1 MQIKLLKKIKHKNEK
16 IKHRVCWLRRGRAGL
31 GDRNKLKDCIKK
43 HRRDLLI
50 TFAWILVLVGMTV
63 RTPIEGGIVFGALL
77 IVISL
82 LIAGYN
88 KKIWDNLPLTSS
100 WAGAISSI
108 LFFIILFSGF
118 VEWWNYTFSPGYH
131 QQGWHFTGAIILIS
145 VTIPL
150 SLLVTVFIALFK
162 KLSFIKL
169 ETSNIKLFFWISILL
184 FSVWVIPILI
194 IEIIELVS
202 V

>member
-1 MQIKLLKKIKHKNEK
+1 MS
-16 IKHRVCWLRRGRAGL
+16 G
-31 GDRNKLKDCIKK
+31 NKLKDFIKK
-43 HRRDLLI
+43 HRRNLLI
-50 TFAWILVLVGMTV
+50 TFAWILVLVGMFV
-63 RTPIEGGIVFGALL
+63 RKPIEGGIVFGALL

-118 VEWWNYTFSPGYH
+118 VEWSSNTFSSGYH
-131 QQGWHFTGAIILIS
+131 QSGWHFSGAIILMA
-145 VTIPL
+145 VIPL
-150 SLLVTVFIALFK
+150 SFLVTVFIALLK
-162 KLSFIKL
+162 KLPFIKL

-184 FSVWVIPILI
+184 FAVPAIPILI
-194 IEIIELVS
+194 SAIIESVS

>member
-1 MQIKLLKKIKHKNEK
+1 M
-16 IKHRVCWLRRGRAGL
+16 
-31 GDRNKLKDCIKK
+31 KDLIKK
-43 HRRDLLI
+43 HRRNLLI

-88 KKIWDNLPLTSS
+88 KKIWDSLPLTSS

-108 LFFIILFSGF
+108 LFIIILFSGF
-118 VEWWNYTFSPGYH
+118 LEWSSNTFSSGYH
-131 QQGWHFTGAIILIS
+131 QNGWHFTGAIMLIS
-145 VTIPL
+145 VIPL
-150 SLLVTVFIALFK
+150 SFLVTVFIALLK

-169 ETSNIKLFFWISILL
+169 ETSNIKLFFWISLFLL
-184 FSVWVIPILI
+184 AGLVIPILI
-194 IEIIELVS
+194 DAIIELVS

>member
-1 MQIKLLKKIKHKNEK
+1 MS
-16 IKHRVCWLRRGRAGL
+16 G
-31 GDRNKLKDCIKK
+31 NKLKDFIKK
-43 HRRDLLI
+43 HRRDSLI
-50 TFAWILVLVGMTV
+50 TFAWILALVGMFV

-88 KKIWDNLPLTSS
+88 MEIWDNLPLTSS

-108 LFFIILFSGF
+108 LFIIILFSGF
-118 VEWWNYTFSPGYH
+118 LEWSSNTFSSGYH
-131 QQGWHFTGAIILIS
+131 QSGWHFTGALILAS
-145 VTIPL
+145 VIPL
-150 SLLVTVFIALFK
+150 SFLVTVFIALLK

-169 ETSNIKLFFWISILL
+169 ETSNVKLFFWISILL
-184 FSVWVIPILI
+184 LAVWVIPILI
-194 IEIIELVS
+194 SEIIKSVS

>member
-1 MQIKLLKKIKHKNEK
+1 MEK
-16 IKHRVCWLRRGRAGL
+16 F
-31 GDRNKLKDCIKK
+31 IKK

-50 TFAWILVLVGMTV
+50 ALAWILVLVGMTV
-63 RTPIEGGIVFGALL
+63 RAPIEGGIVFGALL

-88 KKIWDNLPLTSS
+88 MKIWDNLPLTSS
-100 WAGAISSI
+100 WIGAISSI
-108 LFFIILFSGF
+108 LFIIILFSGF
-118 VEWWNYTFSPGYH
+118 LEWSSNTFSSGYH
-131 QQGWHFTGAIILIS
+131 QKGWHFTGAIMLTS
-145 VTIPL
+145 VIPL
-150 SLLVTVFIALFK
+150 SFLVTVFIALLK

-184 FSVWVIPILI
+184 LAVWVIPILI
-194 IEIIELVS
+194 SEIIKSVS

>member
-1 MQIKLLKKIKHKNEK
+1 MVNLLS
-16 IKHRVCWLRRGRAGL
+16 G
-31 GDRNKLKDCIKK
+31 NKLKDFIKK
-43 HRRDLLI
+43 HRRNLLI
-50 TFAWILVLVGMTV
+50 TFAWILVLVGMFV

-82 LIAGYN
+82 LIAGYK

-118 VEWWNYTFSPGYH
+118 VEWGSNTFSPGNR
-131 QQGWHFTGAIILIS
+131 QSGWHFTGAIMLTS
-145 VTIPL
+145 VIPL
-150 SLLVTVFIALFK
+150 SFLVTVFIALLK

-169 ETSNIKLFFWISILL
+169 RTSNIKLFFWISILPFAVMIISIL
-184 FSVWVIPILI
+184 ISEIIRLVWV
-194 IEIIELVS
+194 
-202 V
+202 

>member
-1 MQIKLLKKIKHKNEK
+1 MS
-16 IKHRVCWLRRGRAGL
+16 G
-31 GDRNKLKDCIKK
+31 NKLKDFVKN
-43 HRRDLLI
+43 HRRDSLI
-50 TFAWILVLVGMTV
+50 TFAWILVLVGMFV

-77 IVISL
+77 MVISL

-88 KKIWDNLPLTSS
+88 MKIWDYLPLTSS
-100 WAGAISSI
+100 WVGAISSI

-118 VEWWNYTFSPGYH
+118 VEWSSNTFSSEYH
-131 QQGWHFTGAIILIS
+131 QRGWHFTGAIILTS
-145 VTIPL
+145 LIPL
-150 SLLVTVFIALFK
+150 SFLVTVFIALLK

-184 FSVWVIPILI
+184 LAGLVISILI
-194 IEIIELVS
+194 SAIIELVS

>member
-1 MQIKLLKKIKHKNEK
+1 MIFLVNHLL
-16 IKHRVCWLRRGRAGL
+16 LLSG
-31 GDRNKLKDCIKK
+31 NKVKDFIKK
-43 HRRDLLI
+43 HHRNLLI
-50 TFAWILVLVGMTV
+50 ALSWILVLVGMFVT
-63 RTPIEGGIVFGALL
+63 TPIEGGIVFGALL

-82 LIAGYN
+82 LIAGFN
-88 KKIWDNLPLTSS
+88 MKIWDNLPLTSS
-100 WAGAISSI
+100 WIGAIGSI
-108 LFFIILFSGF
+108 LYIIILFSGF

-150 SLLVTVFIALFK
+150 SLLVTVFIALLK
-162 KLSFIKL
+162 KLPFIKL
-169 ETSNIKLFFWISILL
+169 ETSNTKLFFWISILL

>member
-1 MQIKLLKKIKHKNEK
+1 MEK
-16 IKHRVCWLRRGRAGL
+16 F
-31 GDRNKLKDCIKK
+31 IKK
-43 HRRDLLI
+43 HRRDSLI
-50 TFAWILVLVGMTV
+50 TFAWILVLVGMFV
-63 RTPIEGGIVFGALL
+63 RKPIEGGIVFGALL

-118 VEWWNYTFSPGYH
+118 VEWSSNTFSSGYH
-131 QQGWHFTGAIILIS
+131 QSGWHFSGAIILMA
-145 VTIPL
+145 VIPL
-150 SLLVTVFIALFK
+150 SFLVTVFIALLK
-162 KLSFIKL
+162 KLPFIKL

-184 FSVWVIPILI
+184 FAVPAIPILI
-194 IEIIELVS
+194 SAIIESVS

>member
-1 MQIKLLKKIKHKNEK
+1 
-16 IKHRVCWLRRGRAGL
+16 V
-31 GDRNKLKDCIKK
+31 DRNKLKDFIKK

-88 KKIWDNLPLTSS
+88 KKIWDSLPLTSS

>member
-1 MQIKLLKKIKHKNEK
+1 M
-16 IKHRVCWLRRGRAGL
+16 
-31 GDRNKLKDCIKK
+31 KDFIKK
-43 HRRDLLI
+43 HRRNLLI
-50 TFAWILVLVGMTV
+50 TFAWILVLVGMFV
-63 RTPIEGGIVFGALL
+63 RKPIEGGIVFGALL

-118 VEWWNYTFSPGYH
+118 VEWSSNTFSSGYH
-131 QQGWHFTGAIILIS
+131 QSGWHFSGAIILMA
-145 VTIPL
+145 VIPL
-150 SLLVTVFIALFK
+150 SFLVTVFIALLK
-162 KLSFIKL
+162 KLPFIKL

-184 FSVWVIPILI
+184 FAVPAIPILI
-194 IEIIELVS
+194 SAIIESVS

>member
-1 MQIKLLKKIKHKNEK
+1 MME
-16 IKHRVCWLRRGRAGL
+16 G
-31 GDRNKLKDCIKK
+31 NKLKDFIKK

-50 TFAWILVLVGMTV
+50 ALAWILALVGMFV
-63 RTPIEGGIVFGALL
+63 MTPIEGGIVFGALL

-88 KKIWDNLPLTSS
+88 MKIWDNLPLTSS

-108 LFFIILFSGF
+108 LFIIILFSGF
-118 VEWWNYTFSPGYH
+118 LEWSSNTFSSGYH
-131 QQGWHFTGAIILIS
+131 QSGWHFTGALILAS
-145 VTIPL
+145 VIPL
-150 SLLVTVFIALFK
+150 SFLVTVFIALLK

-184 FSVWVIPILI
+184 LAVWVMPILI
-194 IEIIELVS
+194 SEIIKSVS

>member
-1 MQIKLLKKIKHKNEK
+1 MVSGHLL
-16 IKHRVCWLRRGRAGL
+16 LSG
-31 GDRNKLKDCIKK
+31 NKLKDFIKK

-50 TFAWILVLVGMTV
+50 ALAWILVLVGMFV
-63 RTPIEGGIVFGALL
+63 MTPIEGGIVFGALL

-88 KKIWDNLPLTSS
+88 MKIWDNLSLASS
-100 WAGAISSI
+100 WTGAISSI
-108 LFFIILFSGF
+108 LFIIILFSGF
-118 VEWWNYTFSPGYH
+118 LEWSSNTFSSGYH
-131 QQGWHFTGAIILIS
+131 QSGWHFTGAIILTS
-145 VTIPL
+145 VIPL
-150 SLLVTVFIALFK
+150 SFLVTILIALLK

-184 FSVWVIPILI
+184 LAVWLIPILI
-194 IEIIELVS
+194 NEIIISVS

>member
-1 MQIKLLKKIKHKNEK
+1 M
-16 IKHRVCWLRRGRAGL
+16 
-31 GDRNKLKDCIKK
+31 KDFIKK
-43 HRRDLLI
+43 HRRDSLI
-50 TFAWILVLVGMTV
+50 TFAWILVLVGMFV
-63 RTPIEGGIVFGALL
+63 RKPIEGGIVFGALL

-131 QQGWHFTGAIILIS
+131 QQGWHFTGAIILTS
-145 VTIPL
+145 VIPL
-150 SLLVTVFIALFK
+150 SFLVTVFIALLK
-162 KLSFIKL
+162 KLPFIKL

-184 FSVWVIPILI
+184 LAVWVIPILI

>member
-1 MQIKLLKKIKHKNEK
+1 M
-16 IKHRVCWLRRGRAGL
+16 
-31 GDRNKLKDCIKK
+31 KDFIKK
-43 HRRDLLI
+43 HRRNLLI
-50 TFAWILVLVGMTV
+50 TFAWILVLVGMFV
-63 RTPIEGGIVFGALL
+63 RKPIEGGIVFGALL

-88 KKIWDNLPLTSS
+88 KKIWDKLPLTSS

-118 VEWWNYTFSPGYH
+118 VEWSSNTFSSGYH
-131 QQGWHFTGAIILIS
+131 QRGWHFSGAIILTS
-145 VTIPL
+145 VIPL
-150 SLLVTVFIALFK
+150 SFLVTVFIALLK
-162 KLSFIKL
+162 KLPFIKL

-184 FSVWVIPILI
+184 FSVPAIPILI
-194 IEIIELVS
+194 SAIIESVS

>member
-1 MQIKLLKKIKHKNEK
+1 M
-16 IKHRVCWLRRGRAGL
+16 
-31 GDRNKLKDCIKK
+31 KDFIKK
-43 HRRDLLI
+43 HHRNLLI
-50 TFAWILVLVGMTV
+50 ALAWILALKGMFV
-63 RTPIEGGIVFGALL
+63 MTPIEGGIVFGDLL

-100 WAGAISSI
+100 WVGAISSI

-118 VEWWNYTFSPGYH
+118 VEWSSNTFSSEYH
-131 QQGWHFTGAIILIS
+131 QQGWHFSGAIILTS
-145 VTIPL
+145 VIPL
-150 SLLVTVFIALFK
+150 SFLVTVFIALLK

-184 FSVWVIPILI
+184 FAGWVVIILI
-194 IEIIELVS
+194 EALN
-202 V
+202 

>member
-1 MQIKLLKKIKHKNEK
+1 MME
-16 IKHRVCWLRRGRAGL
+16 G
-31 GDRNKLKDCIKK
+31 NKLKDFIKK

-50 TFAWILVLVGMTV
+50 ALAWILALVGMFV
-63 RTPIEGGIVFGALL
+63 MTPIEGGIVFGALL

-118 VEWWNYTFSPGYH
+118 VEWSSNTFSSGYH
-131 QQGWHFTGAIILIS
+131 QSGWHFTGAIILTS
-145 VTIPL
+145 VIPL
-150 SLLVTVFIALFK
+150 SFLVTVFIALLK

-184 FSVWVIPILI
+184 FAVWVIPILI
-194 IEIIELVS
+194 SEIIKSVS

>member
-1 MQIKLLKKIKHKNEK
+1 M
-16 IKHRVCWLRRGRAGL
+16 
-31 GDRNKLKDCIKK
+31 KDFITK

-50 TFAWILVLVGMTV
+50 ALAWILALVGMFV
-63 RTPIEGGIVFGALL
+63 MTPIEGGIVFGALL

-88 KKIWDNLPLTSS
+88 MKIWDNLPLTSS

-108 LFFIILFSGF
+108 LFIIILFSGF
-118 VEWWNYTFSPGYH
+118 LEWSSNTFSSGYH
-131 QQGWHFTGAIILIS
+131 QSGWHFTGALILAS
-145 VTIPL
+145 VIPL
-150 SLLVTVFIALFK
+150 SFLVTVFIALLK

-184 FSVWVIPILI
+184 LAVWVIPILI
-194 IEIIELVS
+194 SEIIKSVS

>member
-1 MQIKLLKKIKHKNEK
+1 M
-16 IKHRVCWLRRGRAGL
+16 
-31 GDRNKLKDCIKK
+31 KDFIKK

-50 TFAWILVLVGMTV
+50 ALAWILALVGMFV
-63 RTPIEGGIVFGALL
+63 MTPIEGGIVFGALL

-88 KKIWDNLPLTSS
+88 MKIWDNLPLTSS

-108 LFFIILFSGF
+108 LFIIILFSGF
-118 VEWWNYTFSPGYH
+118 LEWSSNTFSSGYH
-131 QQGWHFTGAIILIS
+131 QSGWHFTGAIILTS
-145 VTIPL
+145 VIPL
-150 SLLVTVFIALFK
+150 SFLVTILIALLK

-184 FSVWVIPILI
+184 LAVWLIPILI
-194 IEIIELVS
+194 SEIIKSVS

>member
-1 MQIKLLKKIKHKNEK
+1 MIFLANHHLL
-16 IKHRVCWLRRGRAGL
+16 LSG
-31 GDRNKLKDCIKK
+31 NKLKDFIKK

-63 RTPIEGGIVFGALL
+63 RTAIEGGIVFGALL
-77 IVISL
+77 IVISF

-108 LFFIILFSGF
+108 IFFIILFSGF
-118 VEWWNYTFSPGYH
+118 LEWSSNTFSSEYH
-131 QQGWHFTGAIILIS
+131 QQGWHFSGAIILTS
-145 VTIPL
+145 VIPL
-150 SLLVTVFIALFK
+150 SFLVTVFIALLK

-184 FSVWVIPILI
+184 LAVWVMPILI
-194 IEIIELVS
+194 SEIIKSVS

>member
-1 MQIKLLKKIKHKNEK
+1 MKEF
-16 IKHRVCWLRRGRAGL
+16 
-31 GDRNKLKDCIKK
+31 IKK
-43 HRRDLLI
+43 HRRDSLI
-50 TFAWILVLVGMTV
+50 TFAWILVLVGMFV

-108 LFFIILFSGF
+108 IFFIILFSGF
-118 VEWWNYTFSPGYH
+118 LEWSSNTFSSEYH
-131 QQGWHFTGAIILIS
+131 QQGWHFSGAIILTS
-145 VTIPL
+145 VIPL
-150 SLLVTVFIALFK
+150 SFLVTVFIALLK

-169 ETSNIKLFFWISILL
+169 ETSNIKLFFWISIFLL
-184 FSVWVIPILI
+184 AGLVIPILI
-194 IEIIELVS
+194 SAII
-202 V
+202 